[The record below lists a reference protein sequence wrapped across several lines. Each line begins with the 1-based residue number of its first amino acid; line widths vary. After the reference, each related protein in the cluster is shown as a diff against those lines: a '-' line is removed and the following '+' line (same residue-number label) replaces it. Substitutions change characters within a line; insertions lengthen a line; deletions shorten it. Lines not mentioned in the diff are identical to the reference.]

1 MFLVSPLRALC
12 SRSLQVVP
20 MTAKR
25 TQLLFKISG
34 LRSTGGSKLPFSQA
48 IGHVAQAKRYEARM
62 QEFAMNTAW
71 QAD

>member
-1 MFLVSPLRALC
+1 
-12 SRSLQVVP
+12 